1 VRQCS
6 MTADEEPDLAGLF
19 APIDVEGAVLGVL
32 TEAQAALGHLDDPVD
47 AELWGSDVI
56 GALTAAASDED
67 QAMAALAGT
76 LVPAAELA
84 STPEALA
91 MLRVFAAIGS
101 PGLRVAARQ
110 AAVRVASGE
119 VAEPA
124 WAPEVGVPEIG
135 DCWHYAD
142 VGGRQE
148 SLTLTFAYGDKQH
161 ALSVLIDH
169 YRGGKIK
176 DVWVSKG
183 RGLLLATE
191 LSAGTD
197 PLVVFELLAAAD
209 ARKRLEQALAAGEC
223 PEQSDQADDISAHRA
238 LLRARLELL
247 GTD

>member
-6 MTADEEPDLAGLF
+6 MAADEEPDMAGLF

-56 GALTAAASDED
+56 GALIAAASDED

-101 PGLRVAARQ
+101 PRLRVAARQ

-124 WAPEVGVPEIG
+124 
-135 DCWHYAD
+135 
-142 VGGRQE
+142 
-148 SLTLTFAYGDKQH
+148 
-161 ALSVLIDH
+161 
-169 YRGGKIK
+169 
-176 DVWVSKG
+176 
-183 RGLLLATE
+183 
-191 LSAGTD
+191 
-197 PLVVFELLAAAD
+197 
-209 ARKRLEQALAAGEC
+209 
-223 PEQSDQADDISAHRA
+223 
-238 LLRARLELL
+238 
-247 GTD
+247 